1 MSALFISISPDELD
15 EYKLGQVADI
25 MKDGGVVIYPT
36 DTIYAMGCSI
46 MQPKALERMAKIKD
60 IRVDKA
66 VFSLIVHDFSHITDY
81 TKPMSNK
88 VYKIMKH
95 SLPGPF
101 TFILDAN
108 SNIPKLMNSRRKT
121 VGIRIPDNPITLGIV
136 EKLGCPMVSTSLHN
150 EDEIMKFPTDPHEIF
165 EHYKNM
171 VDMVVDGG
179 NGNTEEST
187 VIDCTGMEPV
197 IIRQGK
203 GDI

>member
-1 MSALFISISPDELD
+1 MNSLFLSISPEHID
-15 EYKLGQVADI
+15 EYKLSQVADI

-66 VFSLIVHDFSHITDY
+66 VFSLIVHDFRHITDY
-81 TKPMSNK
+81 TRPMSNS
-88 VYKIMKH
+88 VYKMMKH

-121 VGIRIPDNPITLGIV
+121 VGIRIPDNPITLGLV

-150 EDEIMKFPTDPHEIF
+150 EDEIMKFPTDPDEIY
-165 EHYKNM
+165 EHYKDK
-171 VDMVVDGG
+171 VDVVIDGG
-179 NGNTEEST
+179 HGNNEEST
-187 VIDCTGMEPV
+187 VIDCTGADAV

-203 GDI
+203 GEI